1 MLYNSHNLFFFFLTN
16 TFKEKAVDTE
26 EVLNQAKETQSLGV
40 GFS

>member
-1 MLYNSHNLFFFFLTN
+1 MLCNSHNIFFFLTN

-26 EVLNQAKETQSLGV
+26 EVLNQVEETQSLGM